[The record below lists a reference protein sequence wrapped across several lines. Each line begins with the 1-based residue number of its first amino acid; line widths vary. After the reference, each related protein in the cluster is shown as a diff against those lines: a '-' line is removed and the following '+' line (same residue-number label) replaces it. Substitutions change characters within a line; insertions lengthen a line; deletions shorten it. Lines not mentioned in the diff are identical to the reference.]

1 MSNPRQVNPFLF
13 YFRSIGNLAVTRSLP
28 IHAISLQWAFHSS
41 VDHRHQIPAVTLKA
55 HTAVA
60 TLNDRT
66 LQGRHA
72 VWRKCMSSLQN
83 AIEVAGAC
91 EERIQRNDNVYLPV
105 FSQSR
110 GYQYIRKSDVYL
122 PALLLILALVLLL
135 IGTVRS
141 VVHDDP

>member
-1 MSNPRQVNPFLF
+1 
-13 YFRSIGNLAVTRSLP
+13 
-28 IHAISLQWAFHSS
+28 
-41 VDHRHQIPAVTLKA
+41 
-55 HTAVA
+55 
-60 TLNDRT
+60 
-66 LQGRHA
+66 
-72 VWRKCMSSLQN
+72 MSSLQN
-83 AIEVAGAC
+83 AIEIAGAC

-141 VVHDDP
+141 VVHDDGQVIHKKKDEEKQDEDSPASPHRSDESLSVTSEEERVRSIVHSMFQRKKLWDVGDATNA